1 MTPQELNSVERFLA
15 AYNALDAFFQSTLGT
30 TSHQSFRSL
39 VDAYARRH
47 SWWGD
52 AETLRS
58 FINLRN
64 LLVHEHTEPYAYL
77 CVPSP
82 ATVERIEAIRDRLL
96 HPETALP
103 RFQRAVLTL
112 NAQETLGQAL
122 RLIHQQGYSQF
133 PVYDGARFCGV
144 LTENS
149 ITRWLAA
156 QMQEAAPPDLS
167 KVVVSEVL
175 RFSRKRPNFQF
186 VARDARIEEISF
198 QFHQNT
204 WLEVVLVT
212 EHGHEREKLLGI
224 VTRGDIW
231 QFESGQEKV

>member
-1 MTPQELNSVERFLA
+1 MTPQELDSVERFLA
-15 AYNALDAFFQSTLGT
+15 AYNALDAYFQSTLGT

-39 VDAYARRH
+39 VDLYAKRNA
-47 SWWGD
+47 WWDD

-58 FINLRN
+58 FANLRN
-64 LLVHEHTEPYAYL
+64 VLVHEHTEPYEYV

-82 ATVERIEAIRDRLL
+82 QTVERIEAIRDRLL

-103 RFQRAVLTL
+103 RFQRAVHTL
-112 NAQETLGQAL
+112 DAHDTLSEAL

-133 PVYDGARFCGV
+133 PVYEGERFSGV

-156 QMQEAAPPDLS
+156 RMHSNTPDFGKIALA
-167 KVVVSEVL
+167 EVL

-186 VARDARIEEISF
+186 VGREARIEEISF

-212 EHGHEREKLLGI
+212 QHGHEHEKLLGI

-231 QFESGQEKV
+231 RFESGQKPG